1 MKKFGIITLLLCFA
15 FLITSCTTQKFK
27 GKAKAT
33 SSHFEMEYSIFTGT
47 KDVTMNLREGDALKI
62 IIETQKG
69 DVSASI
75 FQPGQ
80 SPIYEIEPS
89 KKGDIRVN
97 ITKNGNYIIRLKGR
111 KAKGSVEIRAI
122 HSGGN
127 VI

>member
-1 MKKFGIITLLLCFA
+1 MGFVLLA
-15 FLITSCTTQKFK
+15 TGCTTQKFR
-27 GKAKAT
+27 GKAKST

-62 IIETQKG
+62 IIESKKG

-75 FQPGQ
+75 FLPGQ

-89 KKGDIRVN
+89 RKGDIRVN
-97 ITKNGNYIIRLKGR
+97 ITKSGNYIIRLKGR

-122 HSGGN
+122 YSGGN
-127 VI
+127 II